1 MITYTWAF
9 PQFEVAPSE
18 DGMTDVVKVIHWTLN
33 AQDGAFNSNAY
44 GTVALEAPNPASF
57 KPYADITEQWAIDVT
72 SPLID
77 LATIQA
83 SMDGEI
89 KKKKSPSVVPMDPPF

>member
-1 MITYTWAF
+1 
-9 PQFEVAPSE
+9 
-18 DGMTDVVKVIHWTLN
+18 
-33 AQDGAFNSNAY
+33 
-44 GTVALEAPNPASF
+44 LEAPNPASF

-77 LATIQA
+77 LATIQT